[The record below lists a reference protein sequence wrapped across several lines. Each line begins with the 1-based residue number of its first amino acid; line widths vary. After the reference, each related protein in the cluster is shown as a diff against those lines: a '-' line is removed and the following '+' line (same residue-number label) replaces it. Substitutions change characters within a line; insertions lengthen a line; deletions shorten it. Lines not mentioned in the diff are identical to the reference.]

1 MAWLNRPRAAT
12 NEVDHLA
19 GTLRV
24 KGRDNEAPGVSFREN
39 DNWWE
44 PAGPIDV
51 VFDEPVNG
59 IADDSVTVRRYD
71 HPAIGA
77 PIPGAWSCEDGAG
90 AAADC
95 LTGHVWSASWRP
107 DSPLPPDSHFLV
119 EPNPSGVLDVT
130 DLAGNPFRRRTIGG
144 QTF

>member
-119 EPNPSGVLDVT
+119 ELNPSGVLDVT